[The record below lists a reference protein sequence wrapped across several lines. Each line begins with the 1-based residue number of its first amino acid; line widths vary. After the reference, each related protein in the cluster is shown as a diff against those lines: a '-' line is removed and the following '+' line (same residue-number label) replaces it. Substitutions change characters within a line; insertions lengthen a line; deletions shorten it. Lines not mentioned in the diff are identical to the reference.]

1 MIKLWPAID
10 LINATSVRLTEG
22 KYDSEEKMARSAE
35 ESIMYYSQFE
45 CVDRVHIVDLIGAKQ
60 RTSVE
65 QDYIKTLRQLTSKPI
80 EVGGGIRT
88 VETIEAYFK
97 HGIEYCIVGTKA
109 IQDLDWLAKI
119 AKQFPNRI
127 YLSVDAYKRAIKING
142 WEQDA
147 QLDLFELVDK
157 INHLPLGGLIYTDI
171 SKDGRLSGPNFEI
184 TGKLV
189 QQTNIPII
197 ASGGI
202 RNKDD
207 IKQLDA
213 LNVYAAIVGKAAH
226 NPQFWE
232 GLS

>member
-35 ESIMYYSQFE
+35 ESITYYSKFD
-45 CVDRVHIVDLIGAKQ
+45 CVDRIHIVDLIGAKQ
-60 RTSVE
+60 QTSVE
-65 QDYIKTLRQLTSKPI
+65 QDYIKTLRTLTTKPI

-88 VETIEAYFK
+88 LETIKSYFNQ
-97 HGIEYCIVGTKA
+97 GIDYCIVGTKA
-109 IQDLDWLAKI
+109 IQDLDWLAQV
-119 AKQFPNRI
+119 AQQFPNRI
-127 YLSVDAYKRAIKING
+127 YLSVDAYKQAIKING

-147 QLDLFELVDK
+147 QLDLFDLVET
-157 INHLPLGGLIYTDI
+157 ISHLPLGGLIYTDI
-171 SKDGRLSGPNFEI
+171 SKDGRLAGPNFEI

-189 QQTNIPII
+189 QQTDIPIV

-202 RNKDD
+202 RDQDD
-207 IKQLDA
+207 IKKLDA
-213 LNVYAAIVGKAAH
+213 LHVSAAIIGKAAH